1 MGRAIVRDPRAFL
14 MDEPL
19 SNLDAKLRVQM
30 RTEVSRIQHRLG
42 TTTVYVT
49 HDQTE
54 AMTLGDRVAVM
65 RAGVLQQ
72 VGAPKELYDNPVE
85 PLRRGLHRLAGDEL
99 LARRDRGRQVQLPI
113 GDVRA
118 ARRSARGAGPRPG
131 GAAVHRGHPPRGL
144 RGRRA
149 GRRRTATAASTFEAT
164 IDAASSR
171 WAPSSTRY
179 FARRGRAALESERAR
194 RAGRRTPAPPT
205 CPAPR
210 RRGQV
215 VARLEPRERGPGGR
229 PQAGCGS
236 TPTSCTSSTR
246 ARHQHRSAGGLSDHP
261 RRPPTG
267 RGRRGCRPGG
277 RHGIL
282 LSHLIPHRRAEIV
295 RSSDRRP

>member
-1 MGRAIVRDPRAFL
+1 

-30 RTEVSRIQHRLG
+30 RTEVSRIQQPLG

-65 RAGVLQQ
+65 RAGAAAAGRHAEGALQQ
-72 VGAPKELYDNPVE
+72 PAQH
-85 PLRRGLHRLAGDEL
+85 LRRRLHRLAVDEL
-99 LARRDRGRQVQLPI
+99 LRRADRGRQGAPA
-113 GDVRA
+113 VRRR
-118 ARRSARGAGPRPG
+118 RRSRRACRPG
-131 GAAVHRGHPPRGL
+131 ARSSRACAPRTS
-144 RGRRA
+144 RTRRS
-149 GRRRTATAASTFEAT
+149 RATTPAASTSRRRST
-164 IDAASSR
+164 SSSR
-171 WAPSSTRY
+171 WARRSTRTSPSRRRPRSPTSSRSSRPTPALADVPSSGEE
-179 FARRGRAALESERAR
+179 APGRRPP
-194 RAGRRTPAPPT
+194 RAGE
-205 CPAPR
+205 
-210 RRGQV
+210 RGQGGLEGPARAGHLQAAPLRPV
-215 VARLEPRERGPGGR
+215 RRLEP
-229 PQAGCGS
+229 
-236 TPTSCTSSTR
+236 
-246 ARHQHRSAGGLSDHP
+246 RSAGGLSDHP